1 LAEDAVDF
9 LDNNVVP
16 MVNVLNND
24 REKRRRLGAI
34 KRVRNRLWSAPL
46 SSNESVALPC

>member
-16 MVNVLNND
+16 MVNALTSD

-34 KRVRNRLWSAPL
+34 KRVRNRLESAPL
-46 SSNESVALPC
+46 SSNDSVALPC